1 VVDTTNFHAIQRAQ
15 TGVFAGSSEQL
26 KVTERFTGADETTIN
41 YEFTIE
47 DPGTFTRPF
56 SGEMPFKRLPEL
68 VYEYACHEGN
78 YALDNILRGA
88 RAQERGNK

>member
-1 VVDTTNFHAIQRAQ
+1 MPSNGCRRAQ

-26 KVTERFTGADETTIN
+26 EVTERFTGADETTIS

-68 VYEYACHEGN
+68 VHEYACHEGN

-88 RAQERGNK
+88 RAQERGNN